1 MTLPTRLALYAL
13 AAAILATER
22 GRSILGSTL
31 VHIGSEMMPPVH
43 PDPAREHRITE
54 RIVAELA
61 RMAPT
66 TYGRN
71 GNGHRPPPL

>member
-1 MTLPTRLALYAL
+1 MTTPARLALYAL
-13 AAAILATER
+13 AAVTLATER

-31 VHIGSEMMPPVH
+31 VHIGSEMMPPIH
-43 PDPAREHRITE
+43 PDPARESHITE
-54 RIVAELA
+54 RIMAEIA

>member
-1 MTLPTRLALYAL
+1 MTTPARLALYAL
-13 AAAILATER
+13 AAVTLATER

-31 VHIGSEMMPPVH
+31 VHIGSELMPPIH